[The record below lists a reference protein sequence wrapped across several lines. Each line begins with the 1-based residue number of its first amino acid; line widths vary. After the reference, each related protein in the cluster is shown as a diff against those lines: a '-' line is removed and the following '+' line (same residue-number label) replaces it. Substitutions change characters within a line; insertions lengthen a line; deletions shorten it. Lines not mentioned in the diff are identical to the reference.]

1 MCPLPNS
8 QRVDLMLLISWN
20 KMQPGVR
27 GGAGAASGADRGKVP
42 SPGTSNTSGVN
53 PAGREAE
60 RVWGQ
65 TEGQTEKELETDRH
79 KQKKMER
86 DRHQKGEATR
96 QRWRDVAQE
105 RDPRQTC

>member
-1 MCPLPNS
+1 MVLA
-8 QRVDLMLLISWN
+8 R
-20 KMQPGVR
+20 R
-27 GGAGAASGADRGKVP
+27 ASGADRGKVPGP

-96 QRWRDVAQE
+96 QRWRDGVQE